1 MSELRPRELSLQE
14 LGPFDEEFAARA
26 ADARARLSG
35 NDERILKHLQQ
46 NLDEL
51 PFHTSDSLSQ
61 AVGVSRAAVVRFASK
76 LGYTGFTELQQAAR
90 QALRRSQE
98 SPLSRFS
105 GEPSSSLLEQKAIQD
120 SKNLL
125 ATEALARDA
134 IGPAA
139 RAIAGAQRVYIIAAR
154 RSYGLAVHLDR
165 MLEGLRNGV
174 RLIDPGFPD
183 EIADAGPGDVVVA
196 CLFRRYSRLTV
207 DLLGMART
215 AGAEVVMLT
224 DGRGHDFAAK
234 SDHVIVAVATSPTL
248 YDSMV
253 APLWALESLIAEVA
267 SVDPDRSRERL
278 EAIEDFTEHHRLLLG

>member
-1 MSELRPRELSLQE
+1 MNELKLQE
-14 LGPFDEEFAARA
+14 LGPFEEEFASRA
-26 ADARARLSG
+26 ADAKARLSG
-35 NDERILKHLQQ
+35 NDELILKHLQQ

-61 AVGVSRAAVVRFASK
+61 AVGVSRAAVVRFANK

-105 GEPSSSLLEQKAIQD
+105 GEPSGSLLEQKAIQD

-125 ATEALARDA
+125 ATEALVREA

-139 RAIAGAQRVYIIAAR
+139 KAIAEAQRVYLVAAR
-154 RSYGLAVHLDR
+154 RSHGLVVHLDR
-165 MLEGLRNGV
+165 MLGGLRGGV

-183 EIADAGPGDVVVA
+183 EIADAGPGDVVIA
-196 CLFRRYSRLTV
+196 CLFRRYARLTV
-207 DLLGMART
+207 DLLGMARA
-215 AGAEVVMLT
+215 AGAEIVMLT

-234 SDHVIVAVATSPTL
+234 SDHVLVAVATSPTL

-267 SVDPDRSRERL
+267 AVKPKRSRDRL
-278 EAIEDFTEHHRLLLG
+278 KTIEDFTEHHRLLLG

>member
-1 MSELRPRELSLQE
+1 MSELVPQELGPQE
-14 LGPFDEEFAARA
+14 LGPFDEEFASRA
-26 ADARARLSG
+26 ADARGRLSG
-35 NDERILKHLQQ
+35 NDERILRHLQQ

-61 AVGVSRAAVVRFASK
+61 AVGVSRAAVVRFANK
-76 LGYTGFTELQQAAR
+76 LGYTGFAELQQAAR

-105 GEPSSSLLEQKAIQD
+105 GESSGSLLEQKAIQD

-125 ATEALARDA
+125 ATEALVREA

-139 RAIAGAQRVYIIAAR
+139 QAIAGAQRVYLVAAR
-154 RSYGLAVHLDR
+154 RSYGLVVHLDR
-165 MLEGLRNGV
+165 MLGGLREGV

-183 EIADAGPGDVVVA
+183 EIADAGRGDVVIA

-207 DLLGMART
+207 DLLGMARA
-215 AGAEVVMLT
+215 AGAEIVMLT
-224 DGRGHDFAAK
+224 DGRGHDFAVK
-234 SDHVIVAVATSPTL
+234 SDHVLVAVATSPSL

-253 APLWALESLIAEVA
+253 APLWVLESLIAEVA
-267 SVDPDRSRERL
+267 AVDPDRSRGRL
-278 EAIEDFTEHHRLLLG
+278 TTIEDFTEHHRLLLG

>member
-1 MSELRPRELSLQE
+1 MAELTHHP
-14 LGPFDEEFAARA
+14 LGPFDEEFASRA

-51 PFHTSDSLSQ
+51 PFHTSDSLAQ
-61 AVGVSRAAVVRFASK
+61 AVGVSRPAVVRFASK
-76 LGYTGFTELQQAAR
+76 LGYKGFTELQQAAR

-105 GEPSSSLLEQKAIQD
+105 GEASSSLLEQKAIQD

-125 ATEALARDA
+125 ATEALVRET

-139 RAIAGAQRVYIIAAR
+139 RTIAEAERVYVVAAR

-165 MLEGLRNGV
+165 MLSGLRDGV

-183 EIADAGPGDVVVA
+183 EIADAGRGDVVLA

-207 DLLGMART
+207 DLLNMARA
-215 AGAEVVMLT
+215 AGAAVVMLT
-224 DGRGHDFAAK
+224 DGRGHDFATQA
-234 SDHVIVAVATSPTL
+234 DHVLVAVATSPTL

-267 SVDPDRSRERL
+267 AVDADRSRERL
-278 EAIEDFTEHHRLLLG
+278 KAIEDFTEHHRLLLG